1 MVRADGNHLWRVLE
15 NLLGNVSKY
24 ALPGSRVYIDV
35 LKDEQTGSIVI
46 KNISEEPL
54 NIDADTLM
62 ERFMR
67 GDVSR
72 YTEGSGLG
80 LAIAKD
86 LMHLQKGDLNLF
98 IDGDFFKATCTLAL
112 SKEAIDQT
120 PFEGQSIQE
129 NQE

>member
-1 MVRADGNHLWRVLE
+1 MLE
-15 NLLGNVSKY
+15 NLLGNVTKY
-24 ALPGSRVYIDV
+24 ALPGSRVYIDI
-35 LKDEQTGSIVI
+35 LKGESTGSIVV
-46 KNISEEPL
+46 KNISKEPL

-86 LMHLQKGDLNLF
+86 LMHLQNGHLKLF
-98 IDGDFFKATCTLAL
+98 VDGDFFKATCILDL
-112 SKEAIDQT
+112 SEKKTDEQQSAKT
-120 PFEGQSIQE
+120 PEQPLQ
-129 NQE
+129 